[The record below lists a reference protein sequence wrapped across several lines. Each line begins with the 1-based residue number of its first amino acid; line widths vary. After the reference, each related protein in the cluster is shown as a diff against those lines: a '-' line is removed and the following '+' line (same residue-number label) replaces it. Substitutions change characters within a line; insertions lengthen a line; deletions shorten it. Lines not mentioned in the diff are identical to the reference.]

1 MDQVY
6 QTTTRRTFTAR
17 FSLGL
22 IAGACAIV
30 WYAGTVVSLAA
41 DTSTD
46 VNASCRIPFEK
57 LKDPK
62 TGEFFPMSAAVNES
76 VRLSQNLRQRYIVA
90 DLNSADENGNC
101 RGVEEYFSLVGEL
114 SDFPRLQAIAAA
126 RKTDVASLAKES
138 LYSLLVTEGPLLVSE
153 DSPSDALGLALELE
167 DLRNYL
173 EQVHR
178 YKTDPVSKPP
188 VFNGYC
194 VGQTLSYCEIVD
206 GQPKLI
212 YRFVT
217 SSSRSPPL
225 LNRYYAPINFINTR
239 HWSSDRRYGPGDARR
254 DARMGGGDAI
264 PIPFANGGNPIE
276 MPNFMNFLPMPGYTG
291 ETLNGI
297 HEIAG
302 GLDSGGTFGS
312 PVSLGCIR
320 LNKFQAK
327 LSRWWT
333 PRLAKYFVYFEPNQY
348 RHFGDPTTNKARGPQ
363 SVALSSPSG
372 TDRVWTP
379 DDTGRQRSGQNQ
391 WPEFPFF
398 RLWSLSER

>member
-1 MDQVY
+1 M
-6 QTTTRRTFTAR
+6 RTCR
-17 FSLGL
+17 LGV
-22 IAGACAIV
+22 ATGACILALA
-30 WYAGTVVSLAA
+30 AGTVASFADEISL
-41 DTSTD
+41 D

-62 TGEFFPMSAAVNES
+62 TGEPFPLSAVFNEGAK
-76 VRLSQNLRQRYIVA
+76 LSASLRQRYIVA

-101 RGVEEYFSLVGEL
+101 RGVEEYFSPVDEL
-114 SDFPRLQAIAAA
+114 SEFPRLRAIAAA

-138 LYSLLVTEGPLLVSE
+138 LDSLLVSEGPLLVSE
-153 DSPSDALGLALELE
+153 DSPSDAPGLALELE

-178 YKTDPVSKPP
+178 YKTDPVVKPP
-188 VFNGYC
+188 VVNGYC

-206 GQPKLI
+206 GQPKLV

-217 SSSRSPPL
+217 SSSRSPPP

-239 HWSSDRRYGPGDARR
+239 HWSSDRRYSPADARR

-302 GLDSGGTFGS
+302 GLDSGGTFGA

-333 PRLAKYFVYFEPNQY
+333 PRLAKYFVYFEPDRY
-348 RHFGDPTTNKARGPQ
+348 RNFGDPVTGKARGSQALAYSPAGAD
-363 SVALSSPSG
+363 SVRPLEEFY
-372 TDRVWTP
+372 
-379 DDTGRQRSGQNQ
+379 GRRMERPQ
-391 WPEFPFF
+391 WPEFPLF
-398 RLWSLSER
+398 RLWSLGER

>member
-1 MDQVY
+1 MDQNH
-6 QTTTRRTFTAR
+6 QTATKIRL
-17 FSLGL
+17 LGL
-22 IAGACAIV
+22 ATAACFLASA
-30 WYAGTVVSLAA
+30 AGTAVSFA
-41 DTSTD
+41 DEISLD

-62 TGEFFPMSAAVNES
+62 TGEPFPLSAAFNEGANVS
-76 VRLSQNLRQRYIVA
+76 GTMRQRYIVA

-101 RGVEEYFSLVGEL
+101 RGVEEYFTPLDEL
-114 SDFPRLQAIAAA
+114 SEFPRLRAIAIA

-138 LYSLLVTEGPLLVSE
+138 LDSLLVSEGPLLVSE
-153 DSPSDALGLALELE
+153 DSPSDAPGLALELE

-188 VFNGYC
+188 VVNGYC
-194 VGQTLSYCEIVD
+194 VGQTLSYCEIVN

-217 SSSRSPPL
+217 SSSRSLPPL
-225 LNRYYAPINFINTR
+225 NQYYAPINFINTR
-239 HWSSDRRYGPGDARR
+239 HWSSDRRYSPADARR

-297 HEIAG
+297 HQIAG
-302 GLDSGGTFGS
+302 GLDSGGTFGA

-320 LNKFQAK
+320 LNKYQAK

-333 PRLAKYFVYFEPNQY
+333 PRQAKYFVYFEPNQY
-348 RHFGDPTTNKARGPQ
+348 RNFGDPATGKARGSQ
-363 SVALSSPSG
+363 ALASNSSAGGDSYPTAVEYYG
-372 TDRVWTP
+372 QRQERV
-379 DDTGRQRSGQNQ
+379 Q
-391 WPEFPFF
+391 WPEFPLF
-398 RLWSLSER
+398 RLWSLSNR

>member
-1 MDQVY
+1 MNPILRA
-6 QTTTRRTFTAR
+6 TTKTRSIF
-17 FSLGL
+17 GL
-22 IAGACAIV
+22 ITGACVLA
-30 WYAGTVVSLAA
+30 WAASTVASHAEEISL
-41 DTSTD
+41 D

-62 TGEFFPMSAAVNES
+62 TGEPFPLSAVFNES
-76 VRLSQNLRQRYIVA
+76 AKLTANLRQRYIVA

-101 RGVEEYFSLVGEL
+101 RGVEEYFSPVDEL
-114 SDFPRLQAIAAA
+114 SEFPRLRAIATA
-126 RKTDVASLAKES
+126 RKTDVASLATES
-138 LYSLLVTEGPLLVSE
+138 LDSLLAAEGPLLVSE
-153 DSPSDALGLALELE
+153 DSPSDAPGLALELE

-188 VFNGYC
+188 VVNGYC

-206 GQPKLI
+206 GKPQLV

-217 SSSRSPPL
+217 SSSRSPPP

-239 HWSSDRRYGPGDARR
+239 HWSSDRRYSPADARR

-302 GLDSGGTFGS
+302 GLDSGGTFGA

-327 LSRWWT
+327 LSRWWA

-348 RHFGDPTTNKARGPQ
+348 RNFGDPATGKARGSQ
-363 SVALSSPSG
+363 ALAYSPAG
-372 TDRVWTP
+372 P
-379 DDTGRQRSGQNQ
+379 DGARPLDEFYGRRPERSQ
-391 WPEFPFF
+391 WPEFPLF
-398 RLWSLSER
+398 RLWSLNER

>member
-1 MDQVY
+1 MDQLR
-6 QTTTRRTFTAR
+6 QTIIRTCLLGTAT
-17 FSLGL
+17 
-22 IAGACAIV
+22 GACILALA
-30 WYAGTVVSLAA
+30 AGTVASFAAEISL
-41 DTSTD
+41 D

-62 TGEFFPMSAAVNES
+62 TGEPFPLSAVFNDGAK
-76 VRLSQNLRQRYIVA
+76 LSANLRQRYIVA
-90 DLNSADENGNC
+90 DLNSTDENGNC
-101 RGVEEYFSLVGEL
+101 RGVEEYFSPVDELGE
-114 SDFPRLQAIAAA
+114 FPRLRAIATA

-138 LYSLLVTEGPLLVSE
+138 LDTLLAFEGPLLVSE
-153 DSPSDALGLALELE
+153 DSPSDAPGLALELE

-173 EQVHR
+173 DQVHR

-188 VFNGYC
+188 VVNGYC

-206 GQPKLI
+206 GQPKLV

-217 SSSRSPPL
+217 SSSRSPPP

-239 HWSSDRRYGPGDARR
+239 HWSSDRRYSPADARR

-302 GLDSGGTFGS
+302 GLDSGGTFGA

-348 RHFGDPTTNKARGPQ
+348 RNFGDPATGKARGTQ
-363 SVALSSPSG
+363 AFAYSPAG
-372 TDRVWTP
+372 TDSAP
-379 DDTGRQRSGQNQ
+379 PSDEYYGRRMERAQ
-391 WPEFPFF
+391 WPEFPLF
-398 RLWSLSER
+398 RLWSLGER